1 VDHEV
6 FKKIEDAKAEL
17 AERSPAADELGRL
30 PDDVAK
36 RLKDIGVVRML
47 QPAEFGGDEA
57 DPRDFLAAV
66 MEIGHACPSAGWVS
80 GVVGV
85 HPWELAIADER
96 LQAEVWGEDP
106 DTWVASPY
114 APMGTATPV
123 DGGYTVEGRWSFS
136 SGTDLCDWVVLG
148 ASVVGGGKDGV
159 PFMLHVMLP
168 RADYEIDQDSW
179 KVMGLEGTGSKDVVI
194 EDAFVP
200 DYRTID
206 AIKVMDG
213 RAAAEAGRRDPLY
226 RMPWS
231 TIFPCSIAA
240 GLLGMAEGVLEHA
253 LEYQSSRT
261 NAVGTAQLS
270 DPHTRRT
277 LGEAAADLRG
287 SRAQLLYQVG
297 ELYDAIAAGHEVTLA
312 ERVAMRRDQVR
323 VAWRAVD
330 AADRAFTCCGGN
342 AVRLDKPV
350 QRFWRSMHAG
360 MNHAV
365 FVAGPVYDDAAGMLM
380 GQKPTGPAAVTF

>member
-1 VDHEV
+1 VGHEV
-6 FKKIEDAKAEL
+6 FQRIEDASAEL
-17 AERSPAADELGRL
+17 AERSQEADDLGRL
-30 PDDVAK
+30 PDDVGK
-36 RLKDIGVVRML
+36 RLKEIGVVRML
-47 QPAEFGGDEA
+47 QPAEWGGDEA

-66 MEIGHACPSAGWVS
+66 MEIGHSCPSAGWVS

-96 LQAEVWGEDP
+96 LQAEVWGDDV
-106 DTWVASPY
+106 DTWIASPY
-114 APMGTATPV
+114 APMGTATPT
-123 DGGYTVEGRWSFS
+123 DGGYVVSGRWSFS

-148 ASVVGGGKDGV
+148 ASVPGGGTDGV

-168 RADYEIDQDSW
+168 RSDYEIVADSW
-179 KVMGLEGTGSKDVVI
+179 QVMGLQGTGSKDIVI
-194 EDAFVP
+194 TDAFVP
-200 DYRTID
+200 AYRTID
-206 AIKVMDG
+206 AVKVMDG
-213 RAAAEAGRRDPLY
+213 RAAEEAGRSAALY

-240 GLLGMAEGVLEHA
+240 GLLGIAEGVLAHA
-253 LEYQSSRT
+253 VDYQSSRV
-261 NAVGTAQLS
+261 NAVGTAQAS

-287 SRAQLLYQVG
+287 ARAQVLFDVG
-297 ELYDAIAAGHEVTLA
+297 ELYEAIRRGHEITLA
-312 ERVAMRRDQVR
+312 DRVAMRRDQVR
-323 VAWRAVD
+323 AAWRAVE

-342 AVRLDKPV
+342 AIRLDKPV

-380 GQKPTGPAAVTF
+380 GQRPSGPAAVTF

>member
-1 VDHEV
+1 MGHEV
-6 FKKIEDAKAEL
+6 FERIEGARPEL

-47 QPAEFGGDEA
+47 QPADFGGYEA

-66 MEIGHACPSAGWVS
+66 MEVGHACPSAGWVS

-148 ASVVGGGKDGV
+148 ARVVGGGADGV

-168 RADYEIDQDSW
+168 RADYEIDQGSW
-179 KVMGLEGTGSKDVVI
+179 QVMGLEGTGSKDVVI
-194 EDAFVP
+194 DGAFVP
-200 DYRTID
+200 EHRTID
-206 AIKVMDG
+206 AVKVMDG
-213 RAAAEAGRRDPLY
+213 RAAAESGRDQALY

-231 TIFPCSIAA
+231 TIFPCSVAA
-240 GLLGMAEGVLEHA
+240 GLLGIAEGVLAHA
-253 LEYQSSRT
+253 LDYQRSRT
-261 NAVGTAQLS
+261 NAVGTAQVS
-270 DPHTRRT
+270 DPHSRAT

-287 SRAQLLYQVG
+287 SRAQLLHGVG
-297 ELYDAIAAGHEVTLA
+297 ELYEAIAAGHEVTLA

-323 VAWRAVD
+323 LAWRAVE

-350 QRFWRSMHAG
+350 QRFWRAMHAG

-365 FVAGPVYDDAAGMLM
+365 FVPGPVYDDAAGMLM
-380 GQKPTGPAAVTF
+380 GEKPSGPAAVTF

>member
-1 VDHEV
+1 MGHTV
-6 FKKIEDAKAEL
+6 FERIEEASSEL
-17 AERSPAADELGRL
+17 AGRSRAADELGRL

-36 RLKDIGVVRML
+36 RLKDTGVVRML
-47 QPAEFGGDEA
+47 QPTQFGGYEA

-66 MEIGHACPSAGWVS
+66 MEVGHSCPSAGWIS

-85 HPWELAIADER
+85 HPWELAFNDER
-96 LQAEVWGEDP
+96 LQEEVWGDDP

-123 DGGYTVEGRWSFS
+123 DGGYVVDGRWSFS

-148 ASVVGGGKDGV
+148 AGVPGGGTDGI

-168 RADYEIDQDSW
+168 RADYEIDPDSW
-179 KVMGLEGTGSKDVVI
+179 KVMGLEGTGSKDIIVR
-194 EDAFVP
+194 EAFVP
-200 DYRTID
+200 TYRTID
-206 AIKVMDG
+206 AVKVMDG
-213 RAAAEAGRRDPLY
+213 RAAVEAGRTEPLY

-231 TIFPCSIAA
+231 TIFPCAIAA
-240 GLLGMAEGVLEHA
+240 GLLGIAEGVLQHA
-253 LEYQSSRT
+253 LDYQTSRV
-261 NAVGTAQLS
+261 NAVGTAQVS

-287 SRAQLLYQVG
+287 ARAQLLYDVG
-297 ELYDAIAAGHEVTLA
+297 ELYEKLGTGYQPTMAD
-312 ERVAMRRDQVR
+312 RVAMRRDQVR
-323 VAWRAVD
+323 VGWRAVE

-342 AVRLDKPV
+342 AVRTDKPV
-350 QRFWRSMHAG
+350 QRYWRSMHAG

-365 FVAGPVYDDAAGMLM
+365 FVPGPVYDDAAGMLM
-380 GQKPTGPAAVTF
+380 GEKPSGPAAVTF

>member
-1 VDHEV
+1 MWGD
-6 FKKIEDAKAEL
+6 DA
-17 AERSPAADELGRL
+17 
-30 PDDVAK
+30 
-36 RLKDIGVVRML
+36 
-47 QPAEFGGDEA
+47 
-57 DPRDFLAAV
+57 
-66 MEIGHACPSAGWVS
+66 
-80 GVVGV
+80 
-85 HPWELAIADER
+85 
-96 LQAEVWGEDP
+96 

-148 ASVVGGGKDGV
+148 ASVPGGGTDGV

-168 RADYEIDQDSW
+168 RADYEIDPDSW
-179 KVMGLEGTGSKDVVI
+179 KVMGLEGTGSKDVVVRG
-194 EDAFVP
+194 AFVP
-200 DYRTID
+200 AYRAID
-206 AIKVMDG
+206 AVKVMNG
-213 RAAAEAGRRDPLY
+213 RAAAEAGRTEALY

-231 TIFPCSIAA
+231 TIFPCSVAA
-240 GLLGMAEGVLEHA
+240 GLLGIAEGVLEHA
-253 LEYQSSRT
+253 LEYQRSRV
-261 NAVGTAQLS
+261 NAVGVAQVS

-287 SRAQLLYQVG
+287 ARAQLLYGVG
-297 ELYDAIAAGHEVTLA
+297 ELYERLAAGHEVTMA
-312 ERVAMRRDQVR
+312 DRVAMRRDQVR

-342 AVRLDKPV
+342 AVRLDRPV
-350 QRFWRSMHAG
+350 QRFWRAMHAG

-365 FVAGPVYDDAAGMLM
+365 FVPGPVYDDAAGMLM